1 MPQGVHANSRHKSI
15 SVKFMP
21 DWSMMFHTVL
31 SLALILLPLKVFLP
45 ILESEEIEV
54 TLSTFGGLHRVQ
66 RRLIPSLIRG
76 TWASLDK
83 PGLQV
88 SLSLSSPDGQ

>member
-1 MPQGVHANSRHKSI
+1 MEYDVSYSSEFGPDSAPLEGVLTHPSI
-15 SVKFMP
+15 
-21 DWSMMFHTVL
+21 
-31 SLALILLPLKVFLP
+31 
-45 ILESEEIEV
+45 SEEIEV
-54 TLSTFGGLHRVQ
+54 TLRTFGGLYRVQ

-76 TWASLDK
+76 TWASLGK